1 MIIIKFFDPGLR
13 YSRGM
18 KKLIE
23 GIVEFRRTKV
33 PIYRERFADLAHG
46 QSPRFLFFACA
57 DSRVITTM
65 IASSEPGD
73 IFLVRNVG
81 NLIPRSSPAGQPSGE
96 VSEGAA
102 IEFALSRFDISD
114 VIVCGHSE
122 CGAMLALSEGGK
134 QENLPSLHTW
144 LSYGETALKR
154 LEESCDFCP
163 ELPFHN
169 RLSRINLLL
178 QLENLMSY
186 PLVESRVRQG
196 KMRLNAWWFDV
207 AKADVYGYDAET
219 KRFVLIDEKGAEHF
233 INRLEGEP

>member
-1 MIIIKFFDPGLR
+1 
-13 YSRGM
+13 M
-18 KKLIE
+18 KKLLE

-33 PIYRERFADLAHG
+33 PIYRERFADLALG

-81 NLIPRSSPAGQPSGE
+81 NLIPRFNPGAPSGE

-122 CGAMLALSEGGK
+122 CGAMLALTEGR
-134 QENLPSLHTW
+134 EHVNLPSLRTW
-144 LSYGETALKR
+144 LSYGEEALKR
-154 LEESCDFCP
+154 LEGNRDFCP

-169 RLSRINLLL
+169 RLSKINLLL

-186 PLVESRVRQG
+186 PLIETRVRAG

-207 AKADVYGYDAET
+207 AKADVYGYDGDT
-219 KRFVLIDEKGAEHF
+219 DCFVLIDEMGAEHF
-233 INRLEGEP
+233 INKLDRRP

>member
-1 MIIIKFFDPGLR
+1 
-13 YSRGM
+13 M
-18 KKLIE
+18 KKLLE

-81 NLIPRSSPAGQPSGE
+81 NLIPRFNPSGQPSGE

-233 INRLEGEP
+233 ISRLEGEP